1 MHENDEDTFESDWD
15 EAFADEFDSDDEGF
29 YGEYDDEAA
38 PSAQFRGR
46 FGSVRRSPLGRVST
60 PTGSGVSAAV
70 LATPQ
75 GQARMQLSQS
85 VVSKADFDSTVTALR
100 NGLNRNTDRL
110 NTVQRDVAG
119 LSSRVTAVFN
129 ADQRQRREL
138 AKLRAQSTK
147 WQKANTT
154 AITKARQES
163 QNTTMLFLL
172 LTVLGQG
179 GSGTDNNTSLIL
191 LPLLLMGGMG
201 GMGGESGSGG
211 GDSNNSMMTMLILVL
226 VLSGSLGTKTA

>member
-1 MHENDEDTFESDWD
+1 MPVMHENDEDTFESDWD
-15 EAFADEFDSDDEGF
+15 EAFGDELESDDEGF
-29 YGEYDDEAA
+29 YDDEAV
-38 PSAQFRGR
+38 PSAQFGGR
-46 FGSVRRSPLGRVST
+46 FGPVRRSPLSRVST
-60 PTGSGVSAAV
+60 PSRSGVSAAV

-138 AKLRAQSTK
+138 AKLRAQTVK
-147 WQKANTT
+147 WQKTNTA
-154 AITKARQES
+154 AITKAHRES
-163 QNTTMLFLL
+163 QNTTMLFVL
-172 LTVLGQG
+172 LTVLGQS
-179 GSGTDNNTSLIL
+179 GSSTDNNSLIL
-191 LPLLLMGGMG
+191 LPLLLLGGMG

-211 GDSNNSMMTMLILVL
+211 DSNMMMLILVL
-226 VLSGSLGTKTA
+226 LLSGGLGTKTA

>member
-15 EAFADEFDSDDEGF
+15 EAFDELESDDEGL
-29 YGEYDDEAA
+29 YDDEAA
-38 PSAQFRGR
+38 PSAQFRGG
-46 FGSVRRSPLGRVST
+46 FAPLRRSPLGRVTT

-85 VVSKADFDSTVTALR
+85 VVSKTDFDSTITALR

-138 AKLRAQSTK
+138 AKLRAQTTK

-154 AITKARQES
+154 AITKARRES
-163 QNTTMLFLL
+163 QNTTMLFVL
-172 LTVLGQG
+172 LTVLGQSS
-179 GSGTDNNTSLIL
+179 SGTTNNNALIL
-191 LPLLLMGGMG
+191 LPLLLLGGLG
-201 GMGGESGSGG
+201 GDGGGSGG
-211 GDSNNSMMTMLILVL
+211 GDANNNMMTMLILVL
-226 VLSGSLGTKTA
+226 VLTGSLGTKTA